1 MQQNKIIVPQV
12 VPQVPR
18 VVTIPQVVVPMP
30 KRPATPPIA
39 MGKQE
44 EIIRMIGEVREEIRV
59 NNNNR
64 QEVEERIHQEYQN
77 IIRQMRREHEEEV
90 IRMQREYQNNIQNLI
105 QEQQNVVTGMIRQH
119 ENNIGALMRQQMT
132 QEQMEEVRR
141 EIEGIRRAVVPE
153 EPEEEEEEISTTG
166 GNRITKERGQRL
178 SEEEIRILLNRIAK
192 NITTYQQKYAN
203 GEREEQIR
211 NMRETQ
217 GILRE
222 IQEER
227 RRVKRGT
234 GIKA

>member
-1 MQQNKIIVPQV
+1 MQQNKIIVPA
-12 VPQVPR
+12 VPK
-18 VVTIPQVVVPMP
+18 VVVPIP
-30 KRPATPPIA
+30 NRPLTPTA
-39 MGKQE
+39 VGKQE
-44 EIIRMIGEVREEIRV
+44 EIIRMIGEVREEIRGLAV
-59 NNNNR
+59 NNNDIE
-64 QEVEERIHQEYQN
+64 QVQQRIHQEYQN

-90 IRMQREYQNNIQNLI
+90 IRMQREFQNNIQNLI

-119 ENNIGALMRQQMT
+119 ENNIGALMRQQTT

-153 EPEEEEEEISTTG
+153 EPEGEEEEISTTG

-192 NITTYQQKYAN
+192 NITTYQQKYTN

-217 GILRE
+217 NLWM
-222 IQEER
+222 QWLL
-227 RRVKRGT
+227 
-234 GIKA
+234 

>member
-1 MQQNKIIVPQV
+1 MQQNRIV
-12 VPQVPR
+12 VPPVP
-18 VVTIPQVVVPMP
+18 VVIPKITVPMP
-30 KRPATPPIA
+30 NRPATPPIA

-64 QEVEERIHQEYQN
+64 EQVQERIHQEYQN
-77 IIRQMRREHEEEV
+77 IIREMRQEHEGE
-90 IRMQREYQNNIQNLI
+90 IRRRQEEYQNNITTLI
-105 QEQQNVVTGMIRQH
+105 QQQQNVITGMIRQH
-119 ENNIGALMRQQMT
+119 ENNIAGLMRTQERT
-132 QEQMEEVRR
+132 QEQIGEVRR
-141 EIEGIRRAVVPE
+141 EIEEIRRVVVPE
-153 EPEEEEEEISTTG
+153 EPEEEEEEISTIG
-166 GNRITKERGQRL
+166 RNRITKERGQRL
-178 SEEEIRILLNRIAK
+178 TEEEIRILLNRITK
-192 NITTYQQKYAN
+192 NITTYQQKYTN

>member
-1 MQQNKIIVPQV
+1 MHQNKIIVPT
-12 VPQVPR
+12 VPKIAVP
-18 VVTIPQVVVPMP
+18 IPN
-30 KRPATPPIA
+30 RPLTPTAI
-39 MGKQE
+39 GKQE
-44 EIIRMIGEVREEIRV
+44 EIIRIIGEVREDIRGLAV
-59 NNNNR
+59 NNNDIE
-64 QEVEERIHQEYQN
+64 QVQQRIHQEYQN

-119 ENNIGALMRQQMT
+119 ENNIGVLMRGQQTT
-132 QEQMEEVRR
+132 QEQIEEVRR

-192 NITTYQQKYAN
+192 NITTYQQKYTN

-217 GILRE
+217 QILRE

>member
-1 MQQNKIIVPQV
+1 MQQNKIIVPA
-12 VPQVPR
+12 VPK
-18 VVTIPQVVVPMP
+18 VVVPIP
-30 KRPATPPIA
+30 NRPLTPTA
-39 MGKQE
+39 VGKQE
-44 EIIRMIGEVREEIRV
+44 EIIRMIGEVREEIRGLAV
-59 NNNNR
+59 NNNDIE
-64 QEVEERIHQEYQN
+64 QVQQRIHQEYQN

-90 IRMQREYQNNIQNLI
+90 IRMQREFQNNIQNLI

-119 ENNIGALMRQQMT
+119 ENNIGALMRQQTT

-153 EPEEEEEEISTTG
+153 EPEGEEEEISTTG

>member
-1 MQQNKIIVPQV
+1 MQQNKIIVPA
-12 VPQVPR
+12 VPK
-18 VVTIPQVVVPMP
+18 VVVPIP
-30 KRPATPPIA
+30 NRPLTPTA
-39 MGKQE
+39 VGKQE
-44 EIIRMIGEVREEIRV
+44 EIIRMIGEVREEIRGLAV
-59 NNNNR
+59 NNNDIE
-64 QEVEERIHQEYQN
+64 QVQQRIHQEYQN

-90 IRMQREYQNNIQNLI
+90 IRMQREFQNNIQNLI

-119 ENNIGALMRQQMT
+119 ENNIGALMRQQTT

-153 EPEEEEEEISTTG
+153 EPEGEEEEISTTG

-192 NITTYQQKYAN
+192 NITTYQQKYTN